1 MNIIKSTKTS
11 LFHRGMSG
19 LEGNS
24 KGICFNL
31 LTSQMQHRLRRW
43 RWRAQRLTGVWLNP
57 TVISSNLGNMP
68 QNWSLE
74 KASMQA
80 SYRQWQ
86 GYRNS
91 PVRSLPPP
99 SRPFILQ
106 TLSGWRAIALMLVI
120 LSLTPQGVTACCVQK
135 DTMQEPHQTS
145 LTVIL
150 KAVVFDLP
158 SFNVLFT
165 KQNLTTLKKPE
176 V

>member
-11 LFHRGMSG
+11 LFDRGMSG

-31 LTSQMQHRLRRW
+31 LTLQMQHRLRRW

-91 PVRSLPPP
+91 PLRSLPPP
-99 SRPFILQ
+99 SRSFILQ
-106 TLSGWRAIALMLVI
+106 ILSGWRAIALMLVI
-120 LSLTPQGVTACCVQK
+120 LSLTPKGVRTCCVQK
-135 DTMQEPHQTS
+135 DTMQGAPPNFSHSHTQVS
-145 LTVIL
+145 IIW
-150 KAVVFDLP
+150 
-158 SFNVLFT
+158 ST
-165 KQNLTTLKKPE
+165 KL
-176 V
+176 